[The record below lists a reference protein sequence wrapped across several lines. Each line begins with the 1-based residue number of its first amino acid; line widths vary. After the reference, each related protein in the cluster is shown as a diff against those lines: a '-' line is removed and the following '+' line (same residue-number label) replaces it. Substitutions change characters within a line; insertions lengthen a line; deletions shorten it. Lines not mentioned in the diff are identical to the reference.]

1 MGCWQC
7 VLSAG
12 MRLCDK
18 SVICKVAS
26 LKALNSKQLL
36 LWIFDLKRTV
46 NFILFH
52 FILTQILKSISE
64 TFLVCFPDDCWNS
77 LSCFVYSFTL
87 TVSDVFRFSLSK
99 Q

>member
-26 LKALNSKQLL
+26 LKALNSKQVL

-46 NFILFH
+46 NFILFY
-52 FILTQILKSISE
+52 FDSNLEIYFSE